1 MPTFT
6 KRPPLGGHA
15 MLDIA
20 IKFQPSAPKGAA
32 CYETTLPSF
41 RVRFISNFSI
51 AIKNNLVYAGRMA
64 LDSLQLT
71 REIAL
76 AALAEEL
83 YSYWPPNS
91 PEELIS
97 RVEGRLLDRLYGNR
111 DFAEECR
118 EEE

>member
-1 MPTFT
+1 MPTSG
-6 KRPPLGGHA
+6 KKPPLGGCA
-15 MLDIA
+15 MLAIA
-20 IKFQPSAPKGAA
+20 IKFQSSATLGAA
-32 CYETTLPSF
+32 YYETTLPSF
-41 RVRFISNFSI
+41 CVRFISGHRI
-51 AIKNNLVYAGRMA
+51 AIKNSLVYAGRMA

-83 YSYWPPNS
+83 YSYWPPSS

>member
-6 KRPPLGGHA
+6 EGPPLRGHT

-20 IKFQPSAPKGAA
+20 IKFQSSATLGAG

-41 RVRFISNFSI
+41 WVRFISSFAI
-51 AIKNNLVYAGRMA
+51 AIKNKLVYGRRVA

-76 AALAEEL
+76 TALAEEL
-83 YSYWPPNS
+83 YSYWPPSS
-91 PEELIS
+91 PEELLS